1 MNQIFKEKSTLYL
14 ERVEIGI
21 DQLLPTLD
29 TRPKKL
35 HAAIRYS
42 MQAGGKRIRPI
53 LLMAASELF
62 LAKTDPLAAA
72 IAIECLHTYT
82 LIHDDLPALDNSNL
96 RRGRPSCHAQFDE
109 ATAILAGD
117 SLLTYAFQLLSMHY
131 GKQPDLAIQL
141 VKDLA
146 IASSSECL
154 VGGQMEDIENEG
166 KPVDAETLHYIHKNK
181 TSALIVAALKMGLR
195 FSNPSE
201 EQIQQ
206 IENVGYHIGMSF
218 QIIDDILDATSTAEA
233 LGKPVGNDTS
243 ADKNTY
249 VKLHGLNG
257 AYTEAKKHTREAFK
271 LTEMLGG
278 ENNFLLE
285 LIQTVGKR
293 IT

>member
-1 MNQIFKEKSTLYL
+1 
-14 ERVEIGI
+14 
-21 DQLLPTLD
+21 
-29 TRPKKL
+29 
-35 HAAIRYS
+35 
-42 MQAGGKRIRPI
+42 
-53 LLMAASELF
+53 
-62 LAKTDPLAAA
+62 
-72 IAIECLHTYT
+72 
-82 LIHDDLPALDNSNL
+82 
-96 RRGRPSCHAQFDE
+96 
-109 ATAILAGD
+109 
-117 SLLTYAFQLLSMHY
+117 
-131 GKQPDLAIQL
+131 
-141 VKDLA
+141 
-146 IASSSECL
+146 
-154 VGGQMEDIENEG
+154 MEDIENEG